1 MPVHN
6 RIADFAADMTDWR
19 RDIHAHP
26 ELAFGEH
33 RTSDIVADK
42 LASWGI
48 EVTRGIAGTGLV
60 GTLRAAASPRAI
72 GIRADMDA
80 LPMPEA
86 NEFESARRTPA
97 SCTPAAMTATP
108 PCCWAPRATWPRRAI
123 STARCISSSSPPRR
137 TAAAAR

>member
-1 MPVHN
+1 MYTVYSKEFPVPVHN
-6 RIADFAADMTDWR
+6 RIADFAADMTAWR

-26 ELAFGEH
+26 ELAFDEH

-42 LASWGI
+42 LRSWGI

-60 GTLRAAASPRAI
+60 GTLRIGTSPRAI

-86 NEFESARRTPA
+86 NEFEHRSQNAERHACLRP
-97 SCTPAAMTATP
+97 
-108 PCCWAPRATWPRRAI
+108 
-123 STARCISSSSPPRR
+123 
-137 TAAAAR
+137 